1 MFGTNRIDFP
11 RANGRT
17 GSVSFAFKAT
27 THGVKE
33 VCSGDCTSYSVWCC
47 FASNVFAFCCC
58 IRCWMPSLT
67 FKFIFFFSFRFVFSL
82 KEYKKKK
89 KKKKA
94 LIQLQ
99 RQWKCLEQIGLISLA
114 RMEEQEVLVLLS
126 KQQHTVW
133 RKFAVVIA
141 LLTACGVVLRA
152 MFSLFVVAFAVECLL
167 WYLNSFFFFSFRF
180 VFSLKEYKKKKKKKK
195 ALIQLQRQWKCL
207 EQIGL
212 ISLARMEEQE
222 VLVLLSKQQ
231 HTVWRKFAV
240 VIALLTACGVVL
252 RAMFSL
258 FVVAFAVECLLW
270 HLNSFFFF
278 SFRFVFSLKEYKKKK
293 KKKKALIQLQR
304 QWKCLEQ
311 IGLISLARMEE
322 QEVLV
327 LLSKQQHTVW
337 RKFAVVIALLTA
349 CGVVLRAMF
358 LLFVVAFA
366 VECLLWGLFL
376 VFVYFFD
383 AMIGKEFERR
393 WERVFVC

>member
-33 VCSGDCTSYSVWCC
+33 VCSGDYTSYSVWCC

-152 MFSLFVVAFAVECLL
+152 MFL
-167 WYLNSFFFFSFRF
+167 
-180 VFSLKEYKKKKKKKK
+180 
-195 ALIQLQRQWKCL
+195 
-207 EQIGL
+207 
-212 ISLARMEEQE
+212 
-222 VLVLLSKQQ
+222 
-231 HTVWRKFAV
+231 
-240 VIALLTACGVVL
+240 
-252 RAMFSL
+252 L

-278 SFRFVFSLKEYKKKK
+278 LFVSFSL
-293 KKKKALIQLQR
+293 
-304 QWKCLEQ
+304 WKNT
-311 IGLISLARMEE
+311 R
-322 QEVLV
+322 
-327 LLSKQQHTVW
+327 
-337 RKFAVVIALLTA
+337 R
-349 CGVVLRAMF
+349 RRRRR
-358 LLFVVAFA
+358 
-366 VECLLWGLFL
+366 
-376 VFVYFFD
+376 
-383 AMIGKEFERR
+383 RR
-393 WERVFVC
+393 WFSYSVSESVWNK